1 MQSLFIITKVL
12 EVNCSFL
19 LFDKVVNILVY
30 YIWSHTNDVC
40 DYELSIDRIRG
51 RSKLPFR

>member
-12 EVNCSFL
+12 EFNCSFL

-30 YIWSHTNDVC
+30 YIWSHTDDVC